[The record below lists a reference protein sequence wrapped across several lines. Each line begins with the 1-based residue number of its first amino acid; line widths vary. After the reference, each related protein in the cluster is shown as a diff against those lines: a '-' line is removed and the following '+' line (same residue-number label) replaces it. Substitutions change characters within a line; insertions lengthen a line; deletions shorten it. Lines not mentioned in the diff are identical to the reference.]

1 MESYRQVL
9 NIQCSVQFA
18 VHTSKLILQC
28 SVQFAVH
35 TTNLILQRWH
45 AGKDLIIM
53 NRQILKI
60 NLVGI
65 SDIFSRAGKL
75 EENHN
80 CKTLCNN
87 RGTRFYSN

>member
-1 MESYRQVL
+1 
-9 NIQCSVQFA
+9 
-18 VHTSKLILQC
+18 
-28 SVQFAVH
+28 
-35 TTNLILQRWH
+35 
-45 AGKDLIIM
+45 M

-87 RGTRFYSN
+87 RGTRFYSNKRKKIVQLVIVSSTTSRNYKILHVRNLKRLRVFKIKFSKNSSSIFTI